1 MASIN
6 SDAPS
11 LWVPASLL
19 VSPRI
24 PACVGLAAEQLHMLV
39 VPTANTAFLSSGQ
52 FCFSPSHGLQSAR
65 VVLSAFDSLPDHGG
79 PNGGQPGYTR
89 PVFFYDDLPS
99 MSEESIL
106 PLHVHL
112 GPS

>member
-19 VSPRI
+19 VSPRK

-52 FCFSPSHGLQSAR
+52 FCFSPFLQSAR
-65 VVLSAFDSLPDHGG
+65 VVLSAFRFTTRSRG
-79 PNGGQPGYTR
+79 PKRWATRLYT
-89 PVFFYDDLPS
+89 S
-99 MSEESIL
+99 CIL
-106 PLHVHL
+106 LR
-112 GPS
+112 